1 MSIEVLE
8 KKEKNIEQ
16 YRDPEHKVNIPKQE
30 KWTVWEFLSN
40 FGIDISKEGSEEAS
54 EEMKENKKSEEVK
67 EEKKSEEGSE
77 EMKERKKS
85 EEVKGKKKE
94 QKEWWFFKKLFS
106 RNKKNDEKVENKDW
120 EQKESSFEKE
130 NLTKDKKEKP
140 WFFAGLKQI
149 VKNAKKIAN
158 DWKTEWKLS
167 WKELKESELNKGTP
181 ESKNPDQKL
190 PDEFQN
196 KENSMESV
204 KNETISPIKLLKNV
218 KEIHEES
225 PDTGKSD
232 INVFEN
238 KKNPD
243 EEIPEN
249 EKSPEKKE

>member
-8 KKEKNIEQ
+8 KKDKNIEQ
-16 YRDPEHKVNIPKQE
+16 YRDPEHKANIPKQK

-40 FGIDISKEGSEEAS
+40 FGIFEERHEEG
-54 EEMKENKKSEEVK
+54 KW
-67 EEKKSEEGSE
+67 EKKFEEI
-77 EMKERKKS
+77 KDRKKS
-85 EEVKGKKKE
+85 VEVREEKELEEGKWEKKLEDKNEGEKKE
-94 QKEWWFFKKLFS
+94 QKDWWFFKKLFS

-120 EQKESSFEKE
+120 EQKESSVEKE

-140 WFFAGLKQI
+140 WFFAWLRKI
-149 VKNAKKIAN
+149 IKNVREIAK
-158 DWKTEWKLS
+158 DWKTEWKLR

-225 PDTGKSD
+225 PDTGKGD
-232 INVFEN
+232 INIFEN